1 MMIILLFLTIIIV
14 ILITTISIIIT
25 ITIFNTKK
33 STVIAFASALLRVAL
48 QDSSALALAAALAD
62 PSLRSR
68 TPLLNISIHWNADCT
83 QFSLARHRL
92 AHNDQPLH
100 NGITLQASA

>member
-25 ITIFNTKK
+25 MTKK

-83 QFSLARHRL
+83 QFSWARHRL
-92 AHNDQPLH
+92 AHNNQPLH

>member
-1 MMIILLFLTIIIV
+1 MMIILLFFTIIIV

-25 ITIFNTKK
+25 MTKK

-62 PSLRSR
+62 PCLRSR

-83 QFSLARHRL
+83 QFSWARHRL
-92 AHNDQPLH
+92 AHNNQPLH

>member
-14 ILITTISIIIT
+14 ILITTIT

-33 STVIAFASALLRVAL
+33 SAVIAFASALLRVAL

-83 QFSLARHRL
+83 QFSWARHRL
-92 AHNDQPLH
+92 AHNNQPLH

>member
-14 ILITTISIIIT
+14 ILITTISIIT

-92 AHNDQPLH
+92 AHNNQPLH